1 MRIIGRILSC
11 IFAFVLAVTVLGTHL
26 AVLAHHVVGSEAFL
40 KQPAQSIRP
49 EQLQKMN
56 EFVGKL
62 SDEYGFDPSSISGE
76 ISADAFERYG
86 NEVVSFLGTLLK
98 EQQEEDAELIFPYFM
113 TTNMLDTVR
122 DDPGF
127 QAKMEKGLQR
137 TVSQNDI
144 VTPVEQMA
152 QRLIFPIR
160 PQLIIAGYN
169 TVSETV
175 NIPDALP
182 ILDKWWVIPAA
193 GVLLIL
199 LILLCD
205 HRYFAAW
212 TGSGLA
218 GGALMVAA
226 VLAFGRAIGFSS
238 YVGQI
243 NPLFARYL
251 MFVWKNMWMTGAV
264 YAAVMLLVGVA
275 LLIVHVRGKRA
286 AA

>member
-175 NIPDALP
+175 NIPDALR

-199 LILLCD
+199 LILSPLYTIVFTMELHKSSFHIAILRIICYVFCGGAYD
-205 HRYFAAW
+205 ETFFLPGRQPVLPQIPGRASA
-212 TGSGLA
+212 A
-218 GGALMVAA
+218 GGL
-226 VLAFGRAIGFSS
+226 SD
-238 YVGQI
+238 
-243 NPLFARYL
+243 PCP
-251 MFVWKNMWMTGAV
+251 
-264 YAAVMLLVGVA
+264 
-275 LLIVHVRGKRA
+275 
-286 AA
+286 